1 MNGAAKKPVAI
12 PMAAVKSAQLQAIGY
27 DAERQVLAVKFA
39 RGGAVYHY
47 SGVKADLHAAFMAAE
62 SKGAFFTQRIK
73 PLPCQKQDSAHD
85 VERLPADDTEGG
97 AL

>member
-1 MNGAAKKPVAI
+1 MSAAAKKQPAI
-12 PMAAVKSAQLQAIGY
+12 PMAPVKSAQLRVIGY
-27 DAERQVLAVKFA
+27 DVTSAVLAVQFQ

-47 SGVKADLHAAFMAAE
+47 PSVSAEVHAEFMAAK
-62 SKGAFFTQRIK
+62 SKGTFFAQRIK
-73 PLPCQKQDSAHD
+73 ALPFTKFSPAPE

>member
-1 MNGAAKKPVAI
+1 MSSAPKKPAAI
-12 PMAAVKSAQLQAIGY
+12 PMAPVKSAQLGAIGY
-27 DAERQVLAVKFA
+27 DAVSQVLAVKFA

-47 SGVKADLHAAFMAAE
+47 SGVKPDLHAALMAAE

-73 PLPCQKQDSAHD
+73 PLPCQKFDAAPD